1 MRLLV
6 FVLLASFQLLA
17 AEAPRP
23 GDEINLAPFGHARV
37 WDGNPGIEWDEPRE
51 IRRVEVD
58 FTDAQ
63 HVPAESAS
71 SVEYWVSSW
80 PPVPSG
86 GWTKTDTPWQGEWR
100 KVVAQREVSGAR
112 VVFDFQALSAAE
124 NPNAKNTPGFTP
136 SFRKTLKIRV
146 RFSGGS
152 TGYSSLGAYG
162 NSRWNVREI
171 NVQSGCEGKPV
182 AQLAATAYNGVILS
196 TAPMETNPPGL
207 RLRVLYTEHDPGSD
221 DRTILTIRGAEYAF
235 GVSVD
240 DVIER
245 KAVYVKPFGVFLGDA
260 AVEEDWTAYQASG
273 TMRPGEDIISRT
285 SRHPE
290 QSLNN
295 AMGEIPRLA
304 LTPRSSHPHHPF
316 RYIPLG
322 FTASREKYGLDYNGN
337 VFISKN
343 GSKAMKEDR
352 ARMLWSGDEIDFRI
366 GTGEV
371 PDFRERP
378 LGTSQKILG
387 NFLPLVTTEWSD
399 RAIDYEEQ
407 AYATM
412 LSASMDDVRLRGDEP
427 SILLLRVRARN
438 SGPNSG
444 RAVVWFQVS
453 PPERL
458 ELRGHM
464 LVGVGDS
471 RGADREPRLRAVL
484 EPETSLLQLR
494 DLPPSVDRPIDVP
507 PEDEKQKPKVLAS
520 EGEAVVWAVPLAA
533 GEVKVLDIKIPFRTM
548 VSAADQDRVKQI
560 HFDTRLDETLAY
572 WKKRVTSGGM
582 SIHTPDETL
591 NGFYQA
597 VLQHILVSEERDVTT
612 GLTMCPCGTY
622 DYNMFANETEIQVR
636 LLDMRGLDQEAWRCL
651 RPIVELQGSKPF
663 PGRFKD
669 TSAEFHGVKVD
680 ADHDYTHGGY
690 NLNHGWTLWTLAE
703 HYLFTRDDSWLRSIM
718 PRMIRAANWIVDER
732 HATMQQEPDGT
743 PVPEYGLLPAG
754 ELEDNEDWEYWFAV
768 NGYAYRGLRAAA
780 DVLSAVDSSEG
791 ERLKQQAVAYRD
803 DIRRAALR
811 AMAIAPVVPLRD
823 GTFVPTIPPRA
834 SLHGR
839 DLGWIR
845 NVLYGAHSLVDCG
858 VFDPDELVTTWT
870 LEDYEDNLLMAPDS
884 LSVPDRDWFSRG
896 GVALQP
902 NLVNLFVSYLE
913 RDQLPQELRSLYNDF
928 AVSYYPDVNAF
939 TEWVPTLGIGGG
951 PFYKT
956 SDEAAFLTWLRLALV
971 RESGDRLYLNSGAPR
986 AWLLPG
992 RTIGVEHAAT
1002 FFGQASFRIESHV
1015 DRGLVEATVSTPQ
1028 RNRPRDIVLRIRH
1041 PQGSR
1046 MKRVELNGGDW
1057 SKFDSER
1064 ELITIPVDRKVST
1077 VRVFY
1082 R

>member
-6 FVLLASFQLLA
+6 CVLLTSFQLLA
-17 AEAPRP
+17 TEAPRP
-23 GDEINLAPFGHARV
+23 GDEVDLAPFGHARI
-37 WDGNPGIEWDEPRE
+37 WDGNPGVEWDEPRE
-51 IRRVEVD
+51 IWRVDVN

-63 HVPAESAS
+63 HVPAEGAL

-100 KVVAQREVSGAR
+100 KVAAHREVSGTR
-112 VVFDFQALSAAE
+112 VVFHFQTLSAAE

-136 SFRKTLKIRV
+136 SFRKTLKIRLRV
-146 RFSGGS
+146 SGDS
-152 TGYSSLGAYG
+152 AGYSSLVAYG
-162 NSRWNVREI
+162 NSRWSIREI
-171 NVQSGCEGKPV
+171 NVQSGCEGKPA
-182 AQLAATAYNGVILS
+182 AQLTATAYNGVILS
-196 TAPMETNPPGL
+196 TTPVEMNPAGL

-221 DRTILTIRGAEYAF
+221 DRTIITIRGAEYAF
-235 GVSVD
+235 GVNVD

-245 KAVYVKPFGVFLGDA
+245 RAVYVKSLGIFLGDA
-260 AVEEDWTAYQASG
+260 TLREEWTAFQASG

-285 SRHPE
+285 SRHAE

-295 AMGEIPRLA
+295 AIGEIPRLS
-304 LTPRSSHPHHPF
+304 LTGRSSRHSL

-322 FTASREKYGLDYNGN
+322 FPASREKYGLDFNGN
-337 VFISKN
+337 VFISKHS
-343 GSKAMKEDR
+343 SKAMKEDL
-352 ARMLWSGDEIDFRI
+352 ASMQWSGDEIYFRI

-378 LGTSQKILG
+378 LGASQEILDDA
-387 NFLPLVTTEWSD
+387 LPLVTTDWSNQG
-399 RAIDYEEQ
+399 IEYQEE

-412 LSASMDDVRLRGDEP
+412 LSAPLDDVRLRGDEP
-427 SILLLRVRARN
+427 SILMLRLRAHN
-438 SGPNSG
+438 PGPNSS
-444 RAVVWFQVS
+444 RAAVWFQVS
-453 PPERL
+453 PSEHL
-458 ELRGHM
+458 ELRGQM

-471 RGADREPRLRAVL
+471 PGANREPRLRAVL
-484 EPETSLLQLR
+484 ESEPATLQVR
-494 DLPPSVDRPIDVP
+494 DSPASVEPSIDVRGS
-507 PEDEKQKPKVLAS
+507 EVEEQKPHANAN
-520 EGEAVVWAVPLAA
+520 GGGAVVWTVPLAA
-533 GEVKVLDIKIPFRTM
+533 HEAKVLDIKIPFRTM
-548 VSAADQDRVKQI
+548 VSAADQGRVEQI

-572 WKKRVTSGGM
+572 WKKRVNSGGM
-582 SIHTPDETL
+582 SLHTPDETL
-591 NGFYQA
+591 NSFYQS
-597 VLQHILVSEERDVTT
+597 VLQHILVSEERDVKT

-622 DYNMFANETEIQVR
+622 DYNMFANETDVQVR
-636 LLDMRGLDQEAWRCL
+636 LLDMRGLHEEAWKCL
-651 RPIVELQGSKPF
+651 RPLVELQGSKPF

-680 ADHDYTHGGY
+680 ADHDYTHSGY

-703 HYLFTRDDSWLRSIM
+703 HYLFTRDDSWLRGIM
-718 PRMIRAANWIVDER
+718 PRMTRAANWIIDER
-732 HATMQQEPDGT
+732 HVTMQREPDGT
-743 PVPEYGLLPAG
+743 GVPEYGLLPAG

-780 DVLSAVDSSEG
+780 EAISALDSREG
-791 ERLKQQAVAYRD
+791 ERLKQEAVTYRD
-803 DIRRAALR
+803 DIRHAALH

-823 GTFVPTIPPRA
+823 GTFVPTIPSRT

-845 NVLYGAHSLVDCG
+845 NVLYGAHALVDCG
-858 VFDPDELVTTWT
+858 VFDADELVTTWT

-902 NLVNLFVSYLE
+902 NLVNLYVSYLE
-913 RDQLPQELRSLYNDF
+913 RDQLPQELRSLFNDF

-971 RESGDRLYLNSGAPR
+971 RESGDRLYLDSGAPR
-986 AWLLPG
+986 EWLLTG
-992 RTIGVEHAAT
+992 RTIDVERAAT
-1002 FFGQASFRIESHV
+1002 FFGQASFRIQSHV
-1015 DRGLVEATVSTPQ
+1015 DRGFVEATISTPQ
-1028 RNRPRDIVLRIRH
+1028 RNPPRDIVMLIRH
-1041 PQGSR
+1041 PQGR
-1046 MKRVELNGGDW
+1046 RITRVELNGSAW
-1057 SKFDSER
+1057 SNFDSER
-1064 ELITIPVDRKVST
+1064 ETISIPVDQSKVAL
-1077 VRVFY
+1077 RVFY